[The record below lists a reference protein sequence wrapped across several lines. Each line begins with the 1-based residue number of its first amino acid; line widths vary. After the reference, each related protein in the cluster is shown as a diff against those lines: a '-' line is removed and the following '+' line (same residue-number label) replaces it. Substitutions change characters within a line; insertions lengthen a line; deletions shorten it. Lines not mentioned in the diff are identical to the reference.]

1 MNSTDVTQH
10 HIVKYR
16 TYILVLLGLLTFTGL
31 SILVTSVELGPIAVG
46 AALLFSSFK
55 TTLVLTYFMHLK
67 FDKPIFTIMVSVAL
81 FIFLSLLL
89 ITMLDYLN
97 R

>member
-1 MNSTDVTQH
+1 MSNNNQP

-16 TYILVLLGLLTFTGL
+16 TYIFVLLALLTFTGL

-46 AALLFSSFK
+46 AALIFSSFK
-55 TTLVLTYFMHLK
+55 STFVLRYFMHLK
-67 FDKPIFTIMVSVAL
+67 FDKPVYTIMVFVTL
-81 FIFLSLLL
+81 FIFLSVL
-89 ITMLDYLN
+89 IITLLDYLY